1 VIAEAGWNFLSK
13 RRRVENGG
21 TARIR
26 HLALRTKDMAG
37 VAAFYERAFGMR
49 EVHRHRSISG
59 PGHAIYLSDGYIN
72 LAIIPA
78 RDQPEGLFHFG
89 FAVDD
94 VETAIADAVAAGA
107 HASTEALPT
116 DGRFTERYVTDPGGN
131 RVDITRGWK
140 VEP

>member
-1 VIAEAGWNFLSK
+1 
-13 RRRVENGG
+13 VEDDGV
-21 TARIR
+21 ARIR
-26 HLALRTKDMAG
+26 HLALRTNDMAG

-49 EVHRHRSISG
+49 EVHRHASVSG

-94 VETAIADAVAAGA
+94 VESTVAQAVAAGA
-107 HASTEALPT
+107 QASNEELPR
-116 DGRFTERYVTDPGGN
+116 DGRFTERFVTDPAGN
-131 RVDITRGWK
+131 RVDITRGWE